1 MPFLGTIGG
10 TNEVKGFGSYHPG
23 VGPQDQAGSAA
34 AGSLG
39 TTTVNS
45 NTASNAVSGQRT
57 TFDPFFA
64 GNITYTIASG
74 ALPPGFSLN
83 SSNGTVSGAYTPAGI
98 NNDAQVYTFT
108 VRATD
113 ASGYNSYTDR
123 TYTIT
128 LSVPWLYQQILTTT
142 YMLGGYQSSSLW
154 SNVNRVTNSTDTTVN
169 LGDGNVDNF
178 HYKSG
183 ATSYNKTYVWNGGP
197 TGFNLRTETKNVS
210 GNNAGGGGNNGTIF
224 NQRYACY
231 VTGEGTGTIN
241 KFIFG
246 TESQANLGNGW
257 NDHAAGIS
265 GQYRGMW
272 WGNSGQTQR
281 VYFPTDAVANL
292 GYSAGAHGQQKGL
305 MAKTGYGY
313 GGGEGS
319 YSGGYTYRK
328 TNIESE
334 SQASNFSRP
343 GGWGFGEENYAMA
356 QDWGYMLGE
365 HDPSGQNNRSFR
377 YTYASDSGSQNGATL
392 EPKGHGGASSGHCGW
407 RD

>member
-1 MPFLGTIGG
+1 MPFLGSIGG
-10 TNEVKGFGSYHPG
+10 SNEVKGFGSYHPG
-23 VGPQDQAGSAA
+23 VGPQDQSGSSA

-39 TTTVNS
+39 TTTVVS
-45 NTASNAVSGQRT
+45 NTSSNSVSGQRV
-57 TFDPFFA
+57 TFDPFFSGA
-64 GNITYTIASG
+64 ITYSIASG
-74 ALPPGFSLN
+74 SLPPGFSLN
-83 SSNGTVSGAYTPAGI
+83 SNTGTVSGAYTPSGI
-98 NNDAQVYTFT
+98 NNDATVYTFT

-123 TYTIT
+123 TYTVT

-142 YMLGGYQSSSLW
+142 YLLGGYQSSSLW

-169 LGDGNVDNF
+169 LGDGNVDNY

-183 ATSYNKTYVWNGGP
+183 ATSYNKTYIWNGGP
-197 TGFNLRTETKNVS
+197 TGFSLRTETKNVS

-224 NQRYACY
+224 NQRYAAY

-241 KFIFG
+241 KFYFSNE
-246 TESQANLGNGW
+246 TQANLGNGW

-334 SQASNFSRP
+334 SQASNFGRP
-343 GGWGFGEENYAMA
+343 GGWGFGEDNYGMG

-377 YTYASDSGSQNGATL
+377 YTYATDSGSQNGGTL